1 MKKDAKQDF
10 LQAEEMT
17 EEDILSLLFED
28 PSMAIRILTKVY
40 GGLIYSVVWR
50 RLHGILTNEDME
62 ECVSDVFIECYQSRE
77 NIDLSKGS
85 LKSLLL
91 TIAKRK
97 GIKYYNRKV
106 KQGETVELDEETE
119 SVFYDEHTPET
130 KMLEKERSQK
140 LLKEINALGEPNA
153 SIIKYKYY
161 YGMTAKEIGKKVDLS
176 KNAVEK
182 RVKRCLSVLGQRLQ
196 L

>member
-1 MKKDAKQDF
+1 MKKNAKQDI

-17 EEDILSLLFED
+17 EEDILSLLFDD
-28 PSMAIRILTKVY
+28 PSMAIRILTKIY

-50 RLHGILTNEDME
+50 RLHGILTNEDIE

-91 TIAKRK
+91 IIAKRK

-106 KQGETVELDEETE
+106 KQGETIELDEETE
-119 SVFYDEHTPET
+119 AILYDEHTPET

-140 LLKEINALGEPNA
+140 LLEEINALGEPNA

-161 YGMTAKEIGKKVDLS
+161 YGMTAKEIGKKIGLS

-182 RVKRCLSVLGQRLQ
+182 RVKRCLVILHQKIQ
-196 L
+196 